1 MHKHGMMH
9 DKISMQHI
17 NSKETLASIL
27 NRPHS
32 NLIAYEQLPICYVRY
47 LMMWQVIIVK
57 VRLICMGMQETSKG
71 CDNLSFD
78 MLNTNFGNK
87 MN

>member
-9 DKISMQHI
+9 DMINMHHI

-71 CDNLSFD
+71 CDKLCKDILFSQIGV
-78 MLNTNFGNK
+78 LII
-87 MN
+87 